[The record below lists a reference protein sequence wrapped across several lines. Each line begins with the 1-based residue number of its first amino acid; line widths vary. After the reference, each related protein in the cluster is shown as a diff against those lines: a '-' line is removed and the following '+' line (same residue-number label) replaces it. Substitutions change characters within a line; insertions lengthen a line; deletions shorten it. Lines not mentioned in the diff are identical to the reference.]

1 MRKLLA
7 GIKCKIHEKKEWG
20 IVVENSGFFF
30 NIFCSNYTLEK
41 IEEDSEYI
49 IYTHLQTSQ
58 DKSPQLYGFFDK
70 KEEKVFKAL
79 IKVNKIGPKV
89 ALKLLSSST
98 PDKIVGYI
106 ATKDA
111 GGLSTLPGIGAKTA
125 ERLIIELSGLYE
137 AVETEEMKEESFED
151 AIEALL
157 ALGFDKREITKAV
170 KKIFSVER
178 NLESSEIIRKALNI
192 LKK

>member
-1 MRKLLA
+1 MLA

-20 IVVENSGFFF
+20 ILAENNGFFF

-41 IEEDSEYI
+41 IEEGSEYI

-70 KEEKVFKAL
+70 KEEKIFKAL

-98 PDKIVGYI
+98 PDKVIEYI

-111 GGLSTLPGIGAKTA
+111 GSLSTLPGIGAKTA

-137 AVETEEMKEESFED
+137 TVETEEMKEESFED

-170 KKIFSVER
+170 KKIFSRER

>member
-1 MRKLLA
+1 LLA

-41 IEEDSEYI
+41 IEIDSEYI

-58 DKSPQLYGFFDK
+58 DKAPQLYGFFDK

-98 PDKIVGYI
+98 PDKIIEYI

-111 GGLSTLPGIGAKTA
+111 KGLSTLPGIGEKTA

-137 AVETEEMKEESFED
+137 TVESGEMKEESFED

-170 KKIFSVER
+170 KKIFSREK

>member
-1 MRKLLA
+1 MLA

-20 IVVENSGFFF
+20 ILAENSGFFF

-41 IEEDSEYI
+41 IEEGSEYI

-98 PDKIVGYI
+98 PDKIIEYI
-106 ATKDA
+106 AAKDA
-111 GGLSTLPGIGAKTA
+111 RGLSTLPGIGAKTA

-137 AVETEEMKEESFED
+137 TVETEEMKEESFED

-157 ALGFDKREITKAV
+157 ALGFDRREITKAV
-170 KKIFSVER
+170 KKIFSRER